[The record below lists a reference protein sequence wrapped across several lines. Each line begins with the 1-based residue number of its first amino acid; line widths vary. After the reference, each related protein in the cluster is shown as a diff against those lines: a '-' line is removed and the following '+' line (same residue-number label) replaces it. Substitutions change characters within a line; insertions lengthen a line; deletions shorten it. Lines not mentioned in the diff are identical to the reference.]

1 MKITLF
7 KGILLGVFGLAA
19 LIGLFVFATYSGK
32 STGTDSIGRVVIWG
46 VLPAQD
52 MQSLLVAATQNDQS
66 FKDVTYKEK
75 NPTTLVSELAT
86 AIATGGAPDLIL
98 ASQEQLKALSK
109 FISPIPLATL
119 PARTFANA
127 FVQEGGLFTAPAGQG
142 YYGVPFLVDPLVLYF
157 NRAILASSG
166 IGKPP
171 ATWESLVGLVPN
183 VAKLTSSRQVTRA
196 LVALGTYDNV
206 KNARGTLS
214 TLFLQQ
220 GVGIS
225 AYSPNG
231 SLVAD
236 LGRTTADGSS
246 AGQAVLGFYTQFAD
260 PAKVSYTWNGSLP
273 VSEQAFLAGDLALYF
288 GYVSEARFLKSANP
302 NLNFDVAPVPQPATA
317 RTKAVH
323 ALLYAFMIP
332 RGATNAAGA
341 YRVAVLFSGADAQ
354 AAAASATGL
363 APASLTALGT
373 PSEDPILTVAYGEV
387 LYAKG
392 WLSPEPADTNRVF
405 SGMIGSV
412 ITGRSTLETAL
423 GNAENSLTALLQQ

>member
-19 LIGLFVFATYSGK
+19 LIGLFVFATYSGE
-32 STGTDSIGRVVIWG
+32 STGTDSIGPVVIWG

-52 MQSLLVAATQNDQS
+52 MQNLLVAATQNDQS
-66 FKDVTYKEK
+66 FKSVTYKEK
-75 NPTTLVSELAT
+75 NPATLASDLAA
-86 AIATGGAPDLIL
+86 AIATGGAPDLVL
-98 ASQEQLKALSK
+98 ASQEQLRSLSK
-109 FISPIPLATL
+109 FISPIPPTMLS
-119 PARTFANA
+119 ARTFANA
-127 FVQEGGLFTAPAGQG
+127 FVQEGELFTAPAGQG
-142 YYGVPFLVDPLVLYF
+142 YYGVPFLVDPLVLYY
-157 NRAILASSG
+157 NRSILASSG

-171 ATWESLVGLVPN
+171 TTWESLVGLVPN
-183 VAKLTSSRQVTRA
+183 VAKLTSSRQVTQA
-196 LVALGTYDNV
+196 LVAFGTYDNV
-206 KNARGTLS
+206 KNARGILS

-236 LGRTTADGSS
+236 LGGTAADGSS

-273 VSEQAFLAGDLALYF
+273 LSEQAFLAGDLALYF
-288 GYVSEARFLKSANP
+288 GYASEARFLSLANP

-332 RGATNAAGA
+332 RGSANAAGA
-341 YRVAVLFSGADAQ
+341 YRIAVLFSGPDAQ
-354 AAAASATGL
+354 AAAAHATGL
-363 APASLTALGT
+363 APASLTALGA
-373 PSEDPILTVAYGEV
+373 PSQDPILAVAYEEA

-405 SGMIGSV
+405 SGMIGNV